1 MSFKKQMILPDD
13 LIERVKVEAEAQHMN
28 FTQYTIRALSQMV
41 EADTLLRTQ
50 PEINKKMLE
59 LREMLS
65 KVSVEQ

>member
-1 MSFKKQMILPDD
+1 MHKQMILPDELVD
-13 LIERVKVEAEAQHMN
+13 RVKVEAQSRHMN

-41 EADTLLRTQ
+41 EADTFLRTE

-65 KVSVEQ
+65 KVSVE

>member
-1 MSFKKQMILPDD
+1 MHKQMILPDELVD
-13 LIERVKVEAEAQHMN
+13 RVKVEAQSRHMN

-41 EADTLLRTQ
+41 EADTLLRTE

-65 KVSVEQ
+65 KVSVE